1 MSIICKSAPKGNGLL
16 CPQNKNIQSQIAGFP
31 YLSCVLAYP
40 TRQSRTEEGELLF
53 PGCCQIAFHIY
64 GKITKYA
71 VSSQSCQ
78 FAERNNFQSFFV
90 WTSPYCSGKILPA
103 LFRQDIASHC
113 SGKILPRIVPAR
125 YCPASPPVMLQTPG
139 ARVWTYF
146 GGCNCSF

>member
-1 MSIICKSAPKGNGLL
+1 MISSTCRAIFRVATDHDTPTCVLHQSYLHSFDTDSGLLGKNVYYLQICSKGNGLL
-16 CPQNKNIQSQIAGFP
+16 CLHQNKNIQSQIAGFP

-90 WTSPYCSGKILPA
+90 
-103 LFRQDIASHC
+103 
-113 SGKILPRIVPAR
+113 
-125 YCPASPPVMLQTPG
+125 
-139 ARVWTYF
+139 
-146 GGCNCSF
+146 